1 MLTSHYALCFSMA
14 DTPGNDPIPVFS
26 HLVAELRRRHP
37 NFGYLHVVEPRVRG
51 SFDRAVEGES
61 NDFLRAIWAGKL
73 WISAGGFSRDSAI
86 AQADEHGE
94 LIAFGRYFTSNVRL
108 IPVPL
113 FLMLN

>member
-1 MLTSHYALCFSMA
+1 M
-14 DTPGNDPIPVFS
+14 
-26 HLVAELRRRHP
+26 
-37 NFGYLHVVEPRVRG
+37 
-51 SFDRAVEGES
+51 
-61 NDFLRAIWAGKL
+61 GKL

-108 IPVPL
+108 IPVPF